1 MCYLIYN
8 SSFKGA
14 MNCLCSKSNE
24 EFQQHNLELQG
35 KLQKKV
41 NE

>member
-1 MCYLIYN
+1 MYN
-8 SSFKGA
+8 
-14 MNCLCSKSNE
+14 CVLCNSKSNE